1 MEFVIDVYREEILD
15 ACFFWMVDSDIKK
28 TLSKN
33 PHYNHESRKKWDH
46 YFNLKEN
53 LKEGT
58 KVIFDN
64 EIYTFR
70 NWDEK
75 GFQYKPCVYI
85 QLQEKYD
92 KNPKHAIEISKI
104 EIYDENIHKNY
115 ELQQDEKNNFYC

>member
-1 MEFVIDVYREEILD
+1 MEFVIDIYREEILD
-15 ACFFWMVDSDIKK
+15 NFLMWMVDSDIKK

-33 PHYNHESRKKWDH
+33 SHYHHESRKRWDH
-46 YFNLKEN
+46 YFNLREN

-70 NWDEK
+70 NWDEE
-75 GFQYKPCVYI
+75 GFQYKPCVYV

-104 EIYDENIHKNY
+104 EIYDENKHTNY
-115 ELQQDEKNNFYC
+115 NFEQDEKDNFYC

>member
-1 MEFVIDVYREEILD
+1 MEFVIDVYREELLD
-15 ACFFWMVDSDIKK
+15 NFLMWMIDSDIKK

-33 PHYNHESRKKWDH
+33 PHYNHESKKRWDN
-46 YFNLKEN
+46 YFNLREN

-58 KVIFDN
+58 KIIYDN

-70 NWDEK
+70 NWEEK

-85 QLQEKYD
+85 QVEEKYE

-104 EIYDENIHKNY
+104 ELYDENKHKNY
-115 ELQQDEKNNFYC
+115 NYEQNEENSFYC

>member
-1 MEFVIDVYREEILD
+1 MEFVIDVYREELLD
-15 ACFFWMVDSDIKK
+15 AFFFWMIDSDVKK

-33 PHYNHESRKKWDH
+33 PHYDHESRKKWDH

-58 KVIFDN
+58 KVIFHN

-75 GFQYKPCVYI
+75 GFQYKPCVYV
-85 QLQEKYD
+85 QLQEKYE

-104 EIYDENIHKNY
+104 EIYDENKHTNY
-115 ELQQDEKNNFYC
+115 NFEQDEKDNFYC

>member
-1 MEFVIDVYREEILD
+1 MEFVIDVYREELLD
-15 ACFFWMVDSDIKK
+15 AFFFWMVDSDIKK

-33 PHYNHESRKKWDH
+33 PHYDHESRKKWDH
-46 YFNLKEN
+46 YFNLREN

-58 KVIFDN
+58 KVIYDN

-75 GFQYKPCVYI
+75 GFQYKPCVYV
-85 QLQEKYD
+85 QLQEKYE
-92 KNPKHAIEISKI
+92 KKPKHAIEISEI

-115 ELQQDEKNNFYC
+115 NFEQDEKDNFYC

>member
-1 MEFVIDVYREEILD
+1 MEFVIDVYREELLD
-15 ACFFWMVDSDIKK
+15 NFLMWMIDSDIKK

-33 PHYNHESRKKWDH
+33 PNYNHESKKRWDH
-46 YFNLKEN
+46 YFNLREN

-58 KVIFDN
+58 KIIYDN

-85 QLQEKYD
+85 QVKEKYE

-104 EIYDENIHKNY
+104 ELYDKDKHKNY
-115 ELQQDEKNNFYC
+115 NYEPNEKDNFYC